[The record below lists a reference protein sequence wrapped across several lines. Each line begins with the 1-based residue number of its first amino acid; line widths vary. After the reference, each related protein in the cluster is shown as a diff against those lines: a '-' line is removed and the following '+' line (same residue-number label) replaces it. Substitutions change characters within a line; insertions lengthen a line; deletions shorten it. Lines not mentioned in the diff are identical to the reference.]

1 MFYYL
6 FRYLDQLDIPGAG
19 AFNYL
24 STRSAAAVITSLI
37 IAMLIGKRII
47 RILQRR
53 QIGETIRDLDLEG
66 QYQKKG
72 TPSMG
77 GLIIIASILVPV
89 LLFARLDNVY
99 IILMIITTVW
109 VGFIGFLD
117 DYIKIFKKNKEGLA
131 GRFKIAGQ
139 VVLGLIVAL
148 TLYIS
153 DDVVVRVNVTPPAGV
168 TVVTAE
174 NSSFIAGVADVNGS
188 VDAGMTEGNTA
199 MGTQESDTA
208 GKSTEASGDE
218 PSAIREEPSAGLE
231 QSSAIRDETI
241 STGQDDSVSRPGL
254 ISVPEESSVM
264 QQQSTV
270 ANVKSTKT
278 TIPFVK
284 DNEFDYSWLVPF
296 AKGKTKTLLGWLV
309 FIAMVIFVVVAVSNG
324 VNLTDGLDGLATGTS
339 AVSGVTLG
347 ILAYVSGN
355 IIYADYL
362 NIMYIPYIGELVVF
376 AAAFAGATVGFLWYN
391 SYPAQVFMGDTGSLT
406 LGGIIAVFAIVIRK
420 ELLIPILC
428 GIFFVESL
436 SVMLQVSWFKR
447 TKRKFGEGR
456 RIFLMAPLHHH
467 YQKKGYAEPKIVT
480 RFWIVAIILAVLSVV
495 TLKIR

>member
-1 MFYYL
+1 MLYYL
-6 FRYLDQLDIPGAG
+6 FRYLDSLGVPGAG
-19 AFNYL
+19 VFNYL
-24 STRSAAAVITSLI
+24 SFRSAAAVITSLL
-37 IAMLIGKRII
+37 IAMLIGKKII
-47 RILQRR
+47 YFLQRK
-53 QIGETIRDLDLEG
+53 QIGETIRNLDLEG
-66 QYQKKG
+66 QYRKQG

-77 GLIIIASILVPV
+77 GVIIIASILVPV
-89 LLFARLDNVY
+89 LLFARLENVY
-99 IILMIITTVW
+99 IILMIITTIW
-109 VGFIGFLD
+109 VGFIGFMD

-131 GRFKIAGQ
+131 GRFKIIGQ
-139 VVLGLIVAL
+139 VGLGLIVAL

-168 TVVTAE
+168 TVTSA
-174 NSSFIAGVADVNGS
+174 
-188 VDAGMTEGNTA
+188 DAGYENPA
-199 MGTQESDTA
+199 DAVNSGTV
-208 GKSTEASGDE
+208 
-218 PSAIREEPSAGLE
+218 
-231 QSSAIRDETI
+231 TI
-241 STGQDDSVSRPGL
+241 
-254 ISVPEESSVM
+254 
-264 QQQSTV
+264 QQQSTAV
-270 ANVKSTKT
+270 NVKSTKT

-284 DNEFDYSWLVPF
+284 NNEFDYSWLVPF
-296 AKGKTKTLLGWLV
+296 ARGETKQLLGWLV
-309 FIAMVIFVVVAVSNG
+309 FMAMVVFVVVSVSNG

-339 AVSGVTLG
+339 AVAGVTLG

-355 IIYADYL
+355 IIYANYL
-362 NIMYIPYIGELVVF
+362 NIMYLPNIGELVIF

-436 SVMLQVSWFKR
+436 SVMIQVSWFKR
-447 TKRKFGEGR
+447 TKRKYGEGR

-495 TLKIR
+495 TLKMR

>member
-1 MFYYL
+1 MLYYL
-6 FRYLDQLDIPGAG
+6 FRYLDTLGVPGAG
-19 AFNYL
+19 VFNYL
-24 STRSAAAVITSLI
+24 SFRSAAAVITSLI

-47 RILQRR
+47 WYLQRK
-53 QIGETIRDLDLEG
+53 QIGETIRNLDLEG
-66 QYQKKG
+66 QYRKQG

-99 IILMIITTVW
+99 IILMIITTIW
-109 VGFIGFLD
+109 VGFIGFMD

-131 GRFKIAGQ
+131 GRFKIIGQ
-139 VVLGLIVAL
+139 IGLGLIVAL

-168 TVVTAE
+168 TVA
-174 NSSFIAGVADVNGS
+174 SADNVS
-188 VDAGMTEGNTA
+188 IEM
-199 MGTQESDTA
+199 QEV
-208 GKSTEASGDE
+208 TEAE
-218 PSAIREEPSAGLE
+218 
-231 QSSAIRDETI
+231 
-241 STGQDDSVSRPGL
+241 
-254 ISVPEESSVM
+254 
-264 QQQSTV
+264 QQSTAV
-270 ANVKSTKT
+270 NVKSTKT

-284 DNEFDYSWLVPF
+284 NNEFDYSWLVPF
-296 AKGKTKTLLGWLV
+296 AKGKTKQLLGWLV
-309 FIAMVIFVVVAVSNG
+309 FMAMVVFVVVAVSNG

-339 AVSGVTLG
+339 AVAGVTLG

-355 IIYADYL
+355 IIYANYL
-362 NIMYIPYIGELVVF
+362 NIMYLPNIGELVIF

-428 GIFFVESL
+428 GVFFVESL

-480 RFWIVAIILAVLSVV
+480 RFWIVAIILAVISVV

>member
-1 MFYYL
+1 MLYYL
-6 FRYLDQLDIPGAG
+6 FRYLDSLGVPGAG
-19 AFNYL
+19 VFNYL
-24 STRSAAAVITSLI
+24 STRSAAAVITSLF
-37 IAMLIGKRII
+37 IAMLIGKKLIYF
-47 RILQRR
+47 LQRK
-53 QIGETIRDLDLEG
+53 QIGETIRNLDLEG
-66 QYQKKG
+66 QYRKQG

-77 GLIIIASILVPV
+77 GIIIIASILVPV

-99 IILMIITTVW
+99 IILMIITTIW
-109 VGFIGFLD
+109 VGLIGFAD
-117 DYIKIFKKNKEGLA
+117 DYIKIFRKNKEGLA
-131 GRFKIAGQ
+131 GRFKIIGQ
-139 VVLGLIVAL
+139 IGLGLIVAL

-168 TVVTAE
+168 TVASADAVYSNPAGTIDEKTAE
-174 NSSFIAGVADVNGS
+174 ELQYGA
-188 VDAGMTEGNTA
+188 
-199 MGTQESDTA
+199 
-208 GKSTEASGDE
+208 EA
-218 PSAIREEPSAGLE
+218 I
-231 QSSAIRDETI
+231 
-241 STGQDDSVSRPGL
+241 
-254 ISVPEESSVM
+254 
-264 QQQSTV
+264 QQQSTAV
-270 ANVKSTKT
+270 NIKSTKT

-284 DNEFDYSWLVPF
+284 NNEFDYSWLVPF
-296 AKGKTKTLLGWLV
+296 AEGKTKQLLGWLV
-309 FIAMVIFVVVAVSNG
+309 FMAMVIFVVVAVSNG

-339 AVSGVTLG
+339 AVAGVTLG

-355 IIYADYL
+355 IIYANYL
-362 NIMYIPYIGELVVF
+362 NIMYLPNIGELVIF
-376 AAAFAGATVGFLWYN
+376 AAAFAGALVGFLWYN

-436 SVMLQVSWFKR
+436 SVMLQVTWFKR
-447 TKRKFGEGR
+447 TKRKYGEGR

>member
-1 MFYYL
+1 MLYYL
-6 FRYLDQLDIPGAG
+6 FRYLDTLGVPGAG
-19 AFNYL
+19 VFNYI
-24 STRSAAAVITSLI
+24 SFRSAAAVITSLL
-37 IAMLIGKRII
+37 IAMLIGKKII
-47 RILQRR
+47 YFLQRK
-53 QIGETIRDLDLEG
+53 QIGETIRNLDLEG
-66 QYQKKG
+66 QYRKQG

-77 GLIIIASILVPV
+77 GIIIIASILVPV
-89 LLFARLDNVY
+89 LLFARLENVY
-99 IILMIITTVW
+99 IILMIITTIW
-109 VGFIGFLD
+109 VGFIGFMD

-131 GRFKIAGQ
+131 GKFKIIGQ
-139 VVLGLIVAL
+139 VGLGLIVAL
-148 TLYIS
+148 TLYLS
-153 DDVVVRVNVTPPAGV
+153 DDVVLRVNVTPPAGV
-168 TVVTAE
+168 TVA
-174 NSSFIAGVADVNGS
+174 SAD
-188 VDAGMTEGNTA
+188 
-199 MGTQESDTA
+199 
-208 GKSTEASGDE
+208 ASYDE
-218 PSAIREEPSAGLE
+218 PADAINAGTV
-231 QSSAIRDETI
+231 A
-241 STGQDDSVSRPGL
+241 V
-254 ISVPEESSVM
+254 
-264 QQQSTV
+264 QQQPTS

-296 AKGKTKTLLGWLV
+296 AKGETKQLLGWFV
-309 FIAMVIFVVVAVSNG
+309 FMAMVIFVVVAVSNG

-339 AVSGVTLG
+339 AVAGVTLG

-355 IIYADYL
+355 IIYANYL
-362 NIMYIPYIGELVVF
+362 NIMYLPNIGELVIF
-376 AAAFAGATVGFLWYN
+376 AAAFAGALVGFLWYN

-428 GIFFVESL
+428 GIFFVESI

-447 TKRKFGEGR
+447 TKRKYGEGR

>member
-1 MFYYL
+1 MLYYL
-6 FRYLDQLDIPGAG
+6 FRYLDSLGVPGAG
-19 AFNYL
+19 VFNYL
-24 STRSAAAVITSLI
+24 SFRSAAAVITSLI
-37 IAMLIGKRII
+37 IAVLIGKKLIYF
-47 RILQRR
+47 LQRK
-53 QIGETIRDLDLEG
+53 QIGETIRNLDLEG
-66 QYQKKG
+66 QYRKQG

-77 GLIIIASILVPV
+77 GIIIIASILVPV

-99 IILMIITTVW
+99 IILMIITTIW
-109 VGFIGFLD
+109 VGFIGFTD
-117 DYIKIFKKNKEGLA
+117 DYIKIFRKNKEGLA
-131 GRFKIAGQ
+131 GRFKIIGQ
-139 VVLGLIVAL
+139 VGLGLIVAL

-168 TVVTAE
+168 TVASADASYVEPADASFDGTA
-174 NSSFIAGVADVNGS
+174 AG
-188 VDAGMTEGNTA
+188 
-199 MGTQESDTA
+199 
-208 GKSTEASGDE
+208 
-218 PSAIREEPSAGLE
+218 
-231 QSSAIRDETI
+231 
-241 STGQDDSVSRPGL
+241 
-254 ISVPEESSVM
+254 
-264 QQQSTV
+264 QQQST
-270 ANVKSTKT
+270 AINVKSTKT

-296 AKGKTKTLLGWLV
+296 AQGKTKQLLGWLV
-309 FIAMVIFVVVAVSNG
+309 FMAMVIFVVVAVSNG

-339 AVSGVTLG
+339 AVAGVTLG

-355 IIYADYL
+355 IIYANYL
-362 NIMYIPYIGELVVF
+362 NIMYLPNIGELVIF

-428 GIFFVESL
+428 GVFFIESL

-447 TKRKFGEGR
+447 TRRKYGEGR

>member
-1 MFYYL
+1 MLYYL

-47 RILQRR
+47 KVLQRR

-66 QYQKKG
+66 QYQKQG

-109 VGFIGFLD
+109 IGLIGFLD
-117 DYIKIFKKNKEGLA
+117 DYIKIFRKNKEGLA

-168 TVVTAE
+168 SVVTAD
-174 NSSFIAGVADVNGS
+174 NSSFAAGVADGNRS
-188 VDAGMTEGNTA
+188 FDAGMTEGNTA
-199 MGTQESDTA
+199 LGTQEPN
-208 GKSTEASGDE
+208 ASGENQDAVGDE
-218 PSAIREEPSAGLE
+218 SAAVQE
-231 QSSAIRDETI
+231 
-241 STGQDDSVSRPGL
+241 
-254 ISVPEESSVM
+254 
-264 QQQSTV
+264 QSTV
-270 ANVKSTKT
+270 ANIKSTKT

-309 FIAMVIFVVVAVSNG
+309 FMAMVIFVVVAVSNG

-428 GIFFVESL
+428 GIFLVESL
-436 SVMLQVSWFKR
+436 SVMLQVGWFKR
-447 TKRKFGEGR
+447 TKRKYGEGR

-467 YQKKGYAEPKIVT
+467 YQRKGYAEPKIVT

>member
-47 RILQRR
+47 KVLQRR

-66 QYQKKG
+66 QYQKQG

-174 NSSFIAGVADVNGS
+174 NSSFDTRIAEGIGLSETGVTNG
-188 VDAGMTEGNTA
+188 DTA
-199 MGTQESDTA
+199 LGTQEPN
-208 GKSTEASGDE
+208 ASGENQDAVGEDPATMGQE
-218 PSAIREEPSAGLE
+218 PGAIREETL
-231 QSSAIRDETI
+231 
-241 STGQDDSVSRPGL
+241 SVSQSNSTLRPEL
-254 ISVPEESSVM
+254 SSVSEESAVM
-264 QQQSTV
+264 QEQSTV

-309 FIAMVIFVVVAVSNG
+309 FMAMVIFVVVAVSNG

-447 TKRKFGEGR
+447 TKRKYGEGR

-467 YQKKGYAEPKIVT
+467 YQRKGYAEPKIVT
-480 RFWIVAIILAVLSVV
+480 RFWIVAIILAVISVV

>member
-1 MFYYL
+1 MLYYL
-6 FRYLDQLDIPGAG
+6 FRYLDTLGWPGAG
-19 AFNYL
+19 VFNYI
-24 STRSAAAVITSLI
+24 SFRSAAAVITSLI
-37 IAMLIGKRII
+37 IAMLIGKRLIYY
-47 RILQRR
+47 LQRK

-66 QYQKKG
+66 QYRKQG

-77 GLIIIASILVPV
+77 GIIIIASILVPV
-89 LLFARLDNVY
+89 LLFAKLDNVY
-99 IILMIITTVW
+99 IILMIITTIW
-109 VGFIGFLD
+109 VGLIGFLD

-131 GRFKIAGQ
+131 GRFKIIGQ
-139 VVLGLIVAL
+139 IGLGLIVAL

-153 DDVVVRVNVTPPAGV
+153 DDVVVRVNVAAPADM
-168 TVVTAE
+168 TIASAE
-174 NSSFIAGVADVNGS
+174 MLSED
-188 VDAGMTEGNTA
+188 
-199 MGTQESDTA
+199 
-208 GKSTEASGDE
+208 
-218 PSAIREEPSAGLE
+218 
-231 QSSAIRDETI
+231 
-241 STGQDDSVSRPGL
+241 PGEV
-254 ISVPEESSVM
+254 I
-264 QQQSTV
+264 QQSTAV
-270 ANVKSTKT
+270 NIKSTKT

-284 DNEFDYSWLVPF
+284 ENEFDYAWLVPF
-296 AKGKTKTLLGWLV
+296 AKGETKQLLGWLV
-309 FIAMVIFVVVAVSNG
+309 FMAMVIFVVVAVSNG

-339 AVSGVTLG
+339 AISGVTLG

-362 NIMYIPYIGELVVF
+362 NIMYLPNIGELVIF

-420 ELLIPILC
+420 ELLIPLLC
-428 GIFFVESL
+428 GVFFIESL

-447 TKRKFGEGR
+447 TKRKYGEGR

-480 RFWIVAIILAVLSVV
+480 RFWIIAIILAVVSVV